1 VREAVRARID
11 LPFAL
16 KLVRALHVRP
26 DAEAPEDWPWPVRLY
41 VLGSFSLLREGE
53 PVEFPRKAQKRPLAL
68 LKALLAFGGQG
79 VDGAT
84 LAHAL
89 WPDAEADDAQDSLT
103 MAVHRLRKLLGDES
117 AILVRD
123 GKCSLNSEVI
133 WTDVWTLERVLAAID
148 ARPAEGAELEAH
160 LRALQHLYR
169 GHFLEYD
176 AQEAWLLP
184 TQQRLRARVQRAI
197 LRLGEGL
204 EAAGNWA
211 GAAALYQRGIEL
223 DAVAE
228 SLYRRLMKC
237 HHELG
242 HAAQVVAVYRQLCKM
257 LSAILASAPSAETD
271 ALYASFTRRERI
283 R

>member
-1 VREAVRARID
+1 VVKDAVVREAVRARID

-41 VLGSFSLLREGE
+41 VLGSFSLPREGE

-79 VDGAT
+79 VDGAA

-176 AQEAWLLP
+176 AQGTWP
-184 TQQRLRARVQRAI
+184 
-197 LRLGEGL
+197 
-204 EAAGNWA
+204 
-211 GAAALYQRGIEL
+211 AALSSTRPRRATASVPTAPRISTSMSRATIRPTASRRTGCCRGCTAPIPRW
-223 DAVAE
+223 
-228 SLYRRLMKC
+228 RR
-237 HHELG
+237 
-242 HAAQVVAVYRQLCKM
+242 R
-257 LSAILASAPSAETD
+257 
-271 ALYASFTRRERI
+271 
-283 R
+283 